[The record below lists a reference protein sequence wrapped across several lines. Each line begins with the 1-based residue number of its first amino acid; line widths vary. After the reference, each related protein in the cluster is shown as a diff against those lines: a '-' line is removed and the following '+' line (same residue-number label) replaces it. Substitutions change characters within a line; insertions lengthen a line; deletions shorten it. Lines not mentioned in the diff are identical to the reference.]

1 MESSVMEIY
10 QDTHSFHHSCAR
22 VRCFMLGL
30 GNDSWALDD
39 GERILLPGGESVAY
53 PTCSKIVNLSVMEN
67 QKDSSYCNWPPG
79 YGKPDEYS
87 GK

>member
-1 MESSVMEIY
+1 MEIH

-22 VRCFMLGL
+22 VRHDMLGL
-30 GNDSWALDD
+30 GNDSWALGN
-39 GERILLPGGESVAY
+39 GERTPLPGLQLRLPVLGV
-53 PTCSKIVNLSVMEN
+53 CCLDLGVMEN